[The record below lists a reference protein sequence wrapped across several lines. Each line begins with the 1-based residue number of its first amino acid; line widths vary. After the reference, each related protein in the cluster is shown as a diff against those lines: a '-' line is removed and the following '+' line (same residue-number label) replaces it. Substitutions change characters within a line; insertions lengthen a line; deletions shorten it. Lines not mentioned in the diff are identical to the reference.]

1 MGIPMSRLVATCTE
15 CANVLRIHA
24 KGLCKRCYLR
34 AFNRTP
40 ERKARRREYIAQ
52 NREQVLA
59 SYRKYNEKRYP
70 TASSM
75 DELVRVPV
83 KGWGFRL

>member
-1 MGIPMSRLVATCTE
+1 MTVANCADCSGLLRL
-15 CANVLRIHA
+15 HA

-40 ERKARRREYIAQ
+40 KRKARRLEYIAQ
-52 NREQVLA
+52 NRAQVLA

-70 TASSM
+70 TAGSL
-75 DELVRVPV
+75 DNLVRVPV
-83 KGWGFRL
+83 KGWGCRGQA

>member
-1 MGIPMSRLVATCTE
+1 MGELVRLIADCTE
-15 CANVLRIHA
+15 CCKTLHIHA

-34 AFNRTP
+34 AYNRTP
-40 ERKARRREYIAQ
+40 KRIAHRLEYIAR
-52 NREQVLA
+52 NRAKVLA

-83 KGWGFRL
+83 KGWGCRS